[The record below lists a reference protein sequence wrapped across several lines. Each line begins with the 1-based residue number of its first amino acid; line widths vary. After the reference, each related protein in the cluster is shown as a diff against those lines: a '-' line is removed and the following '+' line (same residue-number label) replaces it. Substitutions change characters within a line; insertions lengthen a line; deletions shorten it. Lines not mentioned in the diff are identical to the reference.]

1 MFGWEIENALYLCR
15 NENLFVMKKAIWI
28 SYDLGIGGDY
38 DGLYRWLANHKAV
51 ECGDGLAFF
60 NYVPKNIESLLEE
73 LKGEIEDCVRV
84 NNKTRIYCIRKEG
97 DSMKGTFLFGARKG
111 NPWEGYGDVD
121 NQVEDGE

>member
-1 MFGWEIENALYLCR
+1 MRNGLYLCR
-15 NENLFVMKKAIWI
+15 NKILFIMKKAIWI

-60 NYVPKNIESLLEE
+60 NYVPKDVDNILEE
-73 LKGEIEDCVRV
+73 LKGEIETSVRV
-84 NNKTRIYCIRKEG
+84 NNKTRIYCIRKDG
-97 DSMKGTFLFGARKG
+97 SSIKGTFLFGARKG
-111 NPWEGYGDVD
+111 NPWEGFGDVA